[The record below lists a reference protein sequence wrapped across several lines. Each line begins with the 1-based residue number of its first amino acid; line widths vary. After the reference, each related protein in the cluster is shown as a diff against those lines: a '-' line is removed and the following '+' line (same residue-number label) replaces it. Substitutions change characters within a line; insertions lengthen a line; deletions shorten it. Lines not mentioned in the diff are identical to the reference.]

1 AMKTESIDINKL
13 IGNTGQIEG
22 LPKNPRI
29 IKDEKYAKLLKSIQE
44 DPEMLEL
51 RELIVFP
58 FKTKYVVIAGN
69 MRLKAMQESGYT
81 ECPCKVLSKNTPP
94 EKLRAY
100 TIKDNV
106 GYGSDDWDSLA

>member
-1 AMKTESIDINKL
+1 
-13 IGNTGQIEG
+13 
-22 LPKNPRI
+22 
-29 IKDEKYAKLLKSIQE
+29 
-44 DPEMLEL
+44 
-51 RELIVFP
+51 VFP

-106 GYGSDDWDSLA
+106 GYGSDDWDSLANEWDTKELENWGMDIPDWGGEELEAQEDDYDAPPIDEVKTDIVLGDLFEIGE